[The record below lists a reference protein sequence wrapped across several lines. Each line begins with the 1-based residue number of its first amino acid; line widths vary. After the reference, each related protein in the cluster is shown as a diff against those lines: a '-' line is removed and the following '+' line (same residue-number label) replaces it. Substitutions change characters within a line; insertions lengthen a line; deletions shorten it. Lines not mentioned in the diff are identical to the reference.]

1 MNVTDPIAEMLTRVR
16 NASAARHLEV
26 VMPSSNLKVG
36 IAKILKDEGY
46 ILDYSTELA
55 GAMTLLKVQL
65 KYIGSASGGTKKAVI
80 TGIKRVSKPGLR
92 IYAKKSEIP
101 KVMNGMGIA
110 IMSTP
115 QGVMTGRQAWRAGV
129 GGEVLAYVW

>member
-1 MNVTDPIAEMLTRVR
+1 MNVTDPIADMLTRVR

-46 ILDYSTELA
+46 ILDYSTEPA